1 MMVYAACV
9 DPSTS
14 AAIDMIIIF
23 IMTNIVVVL
32 LTKYHIILI
41 NKEQAKIYELAGLPL
56 LIIRFKA
63 WQ

>member
-1 MMVYAACV
+1 
-9 DPSTS
+9 
-14 AAIDMIIIF
+14 MIIIF